1 MDNFN
6 LNLLHPDNKRALRSK
21 RHQYLIE
28 IFNQET
34 QQVLFQREDLGGYHR
49 CGTFTEDENVV
60 IYITFDKH
68 WYLSPVINIWDL
80 EKDHVES
87 IFTSH
92 NSQLETMLIAY
103 SMDKQHLVL
112 GSSFDGEIS
121 TYDIKKYKVIKHIP
135 FCAEQKNT
143 HILYLDL
150 SGCGEKIAVLQE
162 DTLSVYNFTTGKK
175 LFSTPLLTTYS
186 RCQFHETEAIV
197 TITHPEKPPIHIN
210 YQSIEA

>member
-28 IFNQET
+28 IFNLET

-68 WYLSPVINIWDL
+68 WYLSPIINIWDL

-92 NSQLETMLIAY
+92 NSQLESMLIAY
-103 SMDKQHLVL
+103 NRHKQHLVL
-112 GSSFDGEIS
+112 GSCFDGEIS
-121 TYDIKKYKVIKHIP
+121 TYDIKKRKVIKHIP
-135 FCAEQKNT
+135 SCAEKKNT
-143 HILYLDL
+143 QILYLDL
-150 SGCGEKIAVLQE
+150 SGCGEKIAVLRE
-162 DTLSVYNFTTGKK
+162 DILTVYNFKTGEK
-175 LFSTPLLTTYS
+175 LFSTPLLTTYT
-186 RCQFHETEAIV
+186 RCQFHETEPIIS
-197 TITHPEKPPIHIN
+197 ITHSEKSPIHIN
-210 YQSIEA
+210 Y